1 MNDVELV
8 KGDDEADAMLLVAVK
23 NVMRGEITMVIQKYA
38 RLVPP
43 DLGEQFV
50 DYLYETQ
57 FIPDKIV
64 TDNETGSPDLY
75 GDEAYDEYVRK
86 VMGVTE

>member
-1 MNDVELV
+1 MKDVELV
-8 KGDDEADAMLLVAVK
+8 KGDSEAGDMLLVAVK
-23 NVMRGEITMVIQKYA
+23 NVMFEEIETVIQKYA

-50 DYLYETQ
+50 DYLYETR

-64 TDNETGSPDLY
+64 TDNDAGSPNLY
-75 GDEAYDEYVRK
+75 GDAAYEDYVRN
-86 VMGVTE
+86 VMGVTK